1 MKAGSKYHPLY
12 QYLHDSS
19 QAEITLTFAA
29 IDALIGGLP
38 GGARTSRT
46 WWGNR
51 RTGSAQADAWMQAGY
66 HVVDIDLDGA
76 TVTWRKPTPT
86 YQVRRVGNRVLWDG
100 ELVKALRHYMAL
112 SQAEL
117 AEELGVRQQTISEWE
132 TGMYQPKRAMSK
144 LLTLVA
150 EQAGFRYGE
159 EEKTDPS

>member
-51 RTGSAQADAWMQAGY
+51 RTGSAQADA
-66 HVVDIDLDGA
+66 
-76 TVTWRKPTPT
+76 
-86 YQVRRVGNRVLWDG
+86 
-100 ELVKALRHYMAL
+100 
-112 SQAEL
+112 
-117 AEELGVRQQTISEWE
+117 
-132 TGMYQPKRAMSK
+132 
-144 LLTLVA
+144 
-150 EQAGFRYGE
+150 
-159 EEKTDPS
+159 